1 MADGFLRGIGISGA
15 IISTVKNALIKIVK
29 ESEKKRPDYAET
41 TVMQLLGI
49 SPPVQSKAQKIR
61 SALKSYEWNKKEM
74 LEKGFS
80 LDNPAYLA
88 GANVISA
95 STNLPLDRI
104 VKKVDNIKN
113 STRDDI
119 TSLNRIMLLAG
130 WSDWQLGI
138 QKPKKEVEKKV
149 ARGSKRGTSRSSNR
163 PSNRR

>member
-1 MADGFLRGIGISGA
+1 MADGLLRGIGLGGA
-15 IISTVKNALIKIVK
+15 VIATLKNALIKIIK

-49 SPPVQSKAQKIR
+49 SPPIQSKAQKIR
-61 SALKSYEWNKKEM
+61 SALKSYEWDKKEM

-95 STNLPLDRI
+95 STNVPLDRI
-104 VKKVDNIKN
+104 VKKVDNVRAA
-113 STRDDI
+113 TRNDI
-119 TSLNRIMLLAG
+119 SKLERMMLLAG

-138 QKPKKEVEKKV
+138 QKPKKVKPKK
-149 ARGSKRGTSRSSNR
+149 KKKKNI
-163 PSNRR
+163 